1 MLRIIFKIHV
11 FLNFEI
17 WNPHNYLPSFID
29 PYLKKKKL
37 IFLDFHKNIGFL
49 KSICCVGVFI
59 HTRWPHNTENLS
71 QNIVYK
77 PRFEA
82 SKWYWCFYPRCDWC
96 PWWFEKDPSEINHL
110 TFVFSM
116 LGSKANKMLPAFI
129 AIHIHL
135 VTRSLLFTWL
145 KTWAKPRI

>member
-17 WNPHNYLPSFID
+17 WNPHNYLHSFID

-110 TFVFSM
+110 QGRRNSIISGEALKKKNTQ
-116 LGSKANKMLPAFI
+116 
-129 AIHIHL
+129 HISFL
-135 VTRSLLFTWL
+135 AYLTIWL
-145 KTWAKPRI
+145 

>member
-17 WNPHNYLPSFID
+17 WNPHNYLHSFID

-96 PWWFEKDPSEINHL
+96 PW
-110 TFVFSM
+110 
-116 LGSKANKMLPAFI
+116 LGW
-129 AIHIHL
+129 
-135 VTRSLLFTWL
+135 LLFFRKCGVIQCGLGEVSTAHKKNL
-145 KTWAKPRI
+145 SHFYISKKL